1 KLRSLYAVYARMF
14 RERMGAAR
22 ERAIKAKIVVVFES
36 MDVMKEWLV
45 ASLIRMGSTKM
56 PAIATVPHEIVL
68 EITRLATLRDSI
80 ALLTTCKALY
90 ELYEARPF
98 WMDQILRLKQRLN
111 PLLSYHVGS
120 LAIEELKSI
129 ARNPYILE
137 TAIQRKE
144 VRLSY
149 HGQLETPRSTDYRDA
164 RIVPGGRWL
173 LTLSFEI
180 DTQEVPIEFHP
191 FLRAWSIGPPVPNS
205 PHCVAS
211 LKLRPDSMPLELC
224 LQPGNSASDLLVLVN
239 CFLSTSPSHGSYLQ
253 VLHIDMA
260 DESPQ
265 FTLLAHQQT
274 DRFCSGM
281 GVEGQNLVAT
291 FSNQGRDFSEALIWD
306 WRCDENVSVRS
317 PNAAGMLWFMAVSR
331 DLITAWNSDTRCIE
345 VHEPSPSGAYERVR
359 NHAPRST
366 PHQEDGETQSGQS
379 IVSTVIEPWNSSR
392 DLDQVALAHLEEET
406 LRIDMENLG
415 AGRIRFTSY
424 PKDNTYMQDPHD
436 VSSPYG
442 NGIEVLS
449 DCVRTAS
456 DHLLDLS
463 FSGRLTLYL
472 TPEGG
477 SEVGE
482 CISYG
487 VYDTELDD
495 TTADG
500 LVSDE
505 RFAFICPFSGI
516 VGSVSEAGH
525 LFIWQLEL

>member
-1 KLRSLYAVYARMF
+1 
-14 RERMGAAR
+14 
-22 ERAIKAKIVVVFES
+22 
-36 MDVMKEWLV
+36 
-45 ASLIRMGSTKM
+45 M
-56 PAIATVPHEIVL
+56 PAITTVPHEIVL
-68 EITRLATLRDSI
+68 EITKSAALKDSI

-98 WMDQILRLKQRLN
+98 WMDQVLRLKQRLN
-111 PLLSYHVGS
+111 PLLPYHVGS
-120 LAIEELKSI
+120 RAIEELKSV
-129 ARNPYILE
+129 ARNSSIFE
-137 TAIQRKE
+137 TAIRRE
-144 VRLSY
+144 EIRLSY
-149 HGQLETPRSTDYRDA
+149 HGQLETHMSADYWDVK
-164 RIVPGGRWL
+164 IVPGGRWL
-173 LTLSFEI
+173 ITLSAEI
-180 DTQEVPIEFHP
+180 ETQEVPTEFHP
-191 FLRAWSIGPPVPNS
+191 VLRAWCIAPPVPNS
-205 PHCVAS
+205 PLCVAS
-211 LKLRPDSMPLELC
+211 LELRPNFMPLELC

-239 CFLSTSPSHGSYLQ
+239 CFLSTAPSQGSYLQ

-260 DESPQ
+260 DEYPH
-265 FTLLAHQQT
+265 FTLLADHQT

-291 FSNQGRDFSEALIWD
+291 FSNQGRNFSEALIWD
-306 WRCDENVSVRS
+306 WRRDEKVSVQT
-317 PNAAGMLWFMAVSR
+317 PNAAGLLWFMAVSR
-331 DLITAWNSDTRCIE
+331 DLITAWNSNTRCIE

-366 PHQEDGETQSGQS
+366 PHEHDGETHSGQS
-379 IVSTVIEPWNSSR
+379 IVPTVIESWNSSR

-415 AGRIRFTSY
+415 AGRIKFTSY

-442 NGIEVLS
+442 NEHEVPS

-456 DHLLDLS
+456 GHLLDLS

-472 TPEGG
+472 APEGG

-487 VYDTELDD
+487 VYDTNPND

-500 LVSDE
+500 LVSD
-505 RFAFICPFSGI
+505 RRIAFICPFSGI
-516 VGSVSEAGH
+516 VGSISETGH
-525 LFIWQLEL
+525 LFIWQLGL